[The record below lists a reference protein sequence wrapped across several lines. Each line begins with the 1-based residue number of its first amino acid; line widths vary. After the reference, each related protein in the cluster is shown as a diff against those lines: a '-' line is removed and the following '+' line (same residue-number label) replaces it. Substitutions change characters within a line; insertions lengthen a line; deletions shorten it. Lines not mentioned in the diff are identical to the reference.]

1 MYEQGINGINF
12 VDSIISGTCSKNKY
26 YESIVSI
33 NLQRDNNKPIQK
45 KRLGVGGGSLDK
57 RRCTALLYL
66 DIKQH
71 YTAGRR
77 SQKQIQAH
85 SEDNNIKIV
94 VFEKHMMC

>member
-45 KRLGVGGGSLDK
+45 KRLGVGGGSLE
-57 RRCTALLYL
+57 
-66 DIKQH
+66 Q
-71 YTAGRR
+71 
-77 SQKQIQAH
+77 
-85 SEDNNIKIV
+85 
-94 VFEKHMMC
+94 

>member
-57 RRCTALLYL
+57 TVAFYL